1 MCGCGLR
8 TWFSGELHSVLFRI
22 ELTDLKSFPAYAML
36 CHAMLCYAMLF
47 VTVNFREVME
57 ANPAVGKKVFRS
69 VIGQKKIMNIQ
80 YTVHI

>member
-1 MCGCGLR
+1 MVNFIVFCLGLN
-8 TWFSGELHSVLFRI
+8 SVILSLFQ
-22 ELTDLKSFPAYAML
+22 PML
-36 CHAMLCYAMLF
+36 CYAMLCYAMLF